1 MNEGLEVAFQLQN
14 IFIKKVFYMFTVSK
28 FNMENHTSNVHAMNR
43 FYDNG
48 KVFTLRE
55 TWMIV

>member
-1 MNEGLEVAFQLQN
+1 
-14 IFIKKVFYMFTVSK
+14 MFTVSK

-55 TWMIV
+55 TWVIV